1 VLGRGGL
8 GDVRSG
14 IGMVMMEIGRLTCDC
29 SSIFLFEYNGMK
41 LIRLHYDVV
50 MFLLAPI
57 VL

>member
-14 IGMVMMEIGRLTCDC
+14 IGMGMMEIGRLTCDY

-41 LIRLHYDVV
+41 LIRHHYDVV
-50 MFLLAPI
+50 VFLLTPI